1 MEGQKDLIRIFPVAI
16 CVRAD
21 VGSILSAMDRYDVA
35 IIGGGGTGAAAA
47 YDLTLRGLKV
57 ALFERG
63 ELTSGTTGRHHG
75 QLHSGAR
82 YALGDTNI
90 ARECMAETLILRR
103 IAHDSIEYNQGLFL
117 ALNDEDCS
125 LADSFVDAC
134 QSSGIPAREISIG
147 QALSMEGRI
156 NPKAKKAV
164 LVPDGTI
171 DAYRLAMG
179 FFASA
184 KVRGA
189 KIHHFS
195 ELVGIEVVA
204 GSVGPLLIHDLQNGA
219 EYRIAADAV
228 VNASG
233 PWSNRVAALAG
244 IDVPVTAA
252 AGTMVAVEG
261 RLTNMVI
268 SRLRHPGDG
277 DIVVPQRRLS
287 IIGSTQ
293 RKTDNPDGLLPEREE
308 VAFLLAAA
316 DELVPGFSNQPLRA
330 AWSAARPLAGRTSD
344 DGRAISRD
352 IAVFDHGRL
361 DGVRGLFS
369 IIGGKATTLR
379 IMGEKVSDA
388 VAGYL
393 GVSVA
398 CSSAEHA
405 LLPHSAYWRL
415 Q

>member
-1 MEGQKDLIRIFPVAI
+1 
-16 CVRAD
+16 
-21 VGSILSAMDRYDVA
+21 MDRYDVA

-57 ALFERG
+57 VLFERG

-82 YALGDTNI
+82 YALGDVNI

-103 IAHDSIEYNQGLFL
+103 MAPDSIEYNQGLFL
-117 ALNDEDCS
+117 ALNDDDCA
-125 LADSFVDAC
+125 LADSFVEAC
-134 QSSGIPAREISIG
+134 LSAGIPAREIPVG
-147 QALSMEGRI
+147 QALSMESRI
-156 NPKAKKAV
+156 NPKAKRAV

-184 KVRGA
+184 KARGA
-189 KIHHFS
+189 RIHHFS
-195 ELVGIEVVA
+195 EVTGIDIVA
-204 GSVGPLLIHDLQNGA
+204 GSVGSLLIHDLLNGR
-219 EYRIAADAV
+219 EYRVRADAV
-228 VNASG
+228 INAAG

-252 AGTMVAVEG
+252 VGTMVAVEG
-261 RLTNMVI
+261 RLTNMVV
-268 SRLRHPGDG
+268 SRLRRPGDG

-293 RKTDNPDGLLPEREE
+293 RKTDNPDGLKPEREE

-316 DELVPGFSNQPLRA
+316 DELVPGFSLQAFRA
-330 AWSAARPLAGRTSD
+330 AWSAARPLAGRAAD

-352 IAVFDHGRL
+352 IAVFDHGSV
-361 DGVRGLFS
+361 DGVKGLFS

-379 IMGEKVSDA
+379 IMGKKVADA

-393 GVSVA
+393 GVSVPC
-398 CSSAEHA
+398 CSEDQV
-405 LLPHSAYWRL
+405 LLPHGAYWRL
-415 Q
+415 P